1 MKSEE
6 RSQQNCRCQET
17 SEMPALHAQI
27 CYTKEFYDRTRLTHR
42 KDNFRSITIF
52 LSQNVIV
59 VFDLT
64 KIVIKSN
71 QIKYL
76 LHED

>member
-52 LSQNVIV
+52 LSQNLSQNVIV

-64 KIVIKSN
+64 KIVMYFVYSDK
-71 QIKYL
+71 
-76 LHED
+76 

>member
-1 MKSEE
+1 
-6 RSQQNCRCQET
+6 
-17 SEMPALHAQI
+17 MPALHAQI

-64 KIVIKSN
+64 EVVIYFVYSDK
-71 QIKYL
+71 
-76 LHED
+76 